1 MFRSGDIVLYRL
13 DVSQIKQIKQEKD
26 RTFYLLYSL
35 GSEYCEFKV
44 PCDNAGGHLQSL
56 PSKQTLEHYLD
67 EMADLVCFEIPRNP
81 GFQYYQ
87 NILNSVD
94 LRDWCALLKTLYR
107 NRCNAL
113 ENGKRF
119 NQKQSQ
125 YYEYVLENWQRSI
138 RLCGIRRLIPARRYW
153 NRPWNRFMWQM
164 EPDKR

>member
-56 PSKQTLEHYLD
+56 PSKQTLEYYLD

-87 NILNSVD
+87 NILNSVN

-113 ENGKRF
+113 EHGKRF

-125 YYEYVLENWQRSI
+125 YYEYVLEKLATIYSFVRHQTIDSCKALLEQTLEQIYVAN
-138 RLCGIRRLIPARRYW
+138 GA
-153 NRPWNRFMWQM
+153 
-164 EPDKR
+164 

>member
-67 EMADLVCFEIPRNP
+67 EI
-81 GFQYYQ
+81 
-87 NILNSVD
+87 
-94 LRDWCALLKTLYR
+94 W
-107 NRCNAL
+107 
-113 ENGKRF
+113 
-119 NQKQSQ
+119 
-125 YYEYVLENWQRSI
+125 YVLKYRV
-138 RLCGIRRLIPARRYW
+138 IPA
-153 NRPWNRFMWQM
+153 FSII
-164 EPDKR
+164 KIS